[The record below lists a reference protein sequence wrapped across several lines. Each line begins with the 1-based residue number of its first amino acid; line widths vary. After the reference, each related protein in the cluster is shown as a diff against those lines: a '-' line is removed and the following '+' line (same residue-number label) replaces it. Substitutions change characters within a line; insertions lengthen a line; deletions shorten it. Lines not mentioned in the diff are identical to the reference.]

1 MTFILVDM
9 KDKLYVY
16 ADLKVQLKSHTQ
28 TF

>member
-9 KDKLYVY
+9 KDKRYVY
-16 ADLKVQLKSHTQ
+16 ADLNDQLKSHTQ